1 MAQNL
6 FKLIDKKGI
15 INVGGKKQTVFKF
28 ARKFNK
34 NIEKVS
40 ARKIFGKN
48 YPLMQ
53 SMNIDLYKK
62 IIK

>member
-1 MAQNL
+1 M
-6 FKLIDKKGI
+6 
-15 INVGGKKQTVFKF
+15 GGKKQTVLKF

-53 SMNIDLYKK
+53 SMNVDLYKK
-62 IIK
+62 VIK